1 MSILKETTQ
10 AMKEAMKAK
19 DADTLAAIRAIRAAI
34 TNERMELGVE
44 ELKEQDTIKVLQ
56 RLVKQRKDSA
66 AIYQE
71 QDREDLAKTELAQVV
86 VIEKYLPEQLSEEEV
101 REVVQAVIDEVGAES
116 MKDMGKVV
124 GLSNQRLAGKADGK
138 TIAGITKSILG

>member
-19 DADTLAAIRAIRAAI
+19 NTDALAAIRAIRAAL
-34 TNERMELGVE
+34 TNEKMELGVE
-44 ELKEQDTIKVLQ
+44 ELEEQVEIKVLQ

-66 AIYQE
+66 AIYIE
-71 QDREDLAKTELAQVV
+71 QNREDLAETELAQVNI
-86 VIEKYLPEQLSEEEV
+86 IEKYLPEQLSEEEV
-101 REVVQAVIDEVGAES
+101 RKVVQTIIEEVGAET
-116 MKDMGKVV
+116 MRDMGKVV
-124 GLSNQRLAGKADGK
+124 GLANTRLAGKADGK

>member
-1 MSILKETTQ
+1 MSILKETMQ
-10 AMKEAMKAK
+10 AMKDAMKAK
-19 DADTLAAIRAIRAAI
+19 DADTLAAVRAIRAAI
-34 TNERMELGVE
+34 TNEQLELGVE
-44 ELKEQDTIKVLQ
+44 ELDEKDSIKVLQ

-66 AIYQE
+66 AIYKEQE
-71 QDREDLAKTELAQVV
+71 REDLAETELAQAK

-124 GLSNQRLAGKADGK
+124 RLANTRLAGKADGK
-138 TIAGITKSILG
+138 TIASITKSILG

>member
-1 MSILKETTQ
+1 MSILKDTTQ

-19 DADTLAAIRAIRAAI
+19 NADALAAIRAIRAAI

-44 ELKEQDTIKVLQ
+44 ELDEQVTIKLLQ

-66 AIYQE
+66 TIYQE
-71 QDREDLAKTELAQVV
+71 QDREDLAVTELAQIA
-86 VIEKYLPEQLSEEEV
+86 VIEKYLPAQLSEEEV

-124 GLSNQRLAGKADGK
+124 GLANTRLAGKADGK

>member
-19 DADTLAAIRAIRAAI
+19 NTDALAAIRAIRAAI
-34 TNERMELGVE
+34 KSEQMDLGVD
-44 ELKEQDTIKVLQ
+44 ELDEQASIKILQ

-66 AIYQE
+66 AIYKE
-71 QDREDLAKTELAQVV
+71 QDRADLLETELAQIT
-86 VIEKYLPEQLSEEEV
+86 VIEQYLPEQLSEEEV
-101 REVVQAVIDEVGAES
+101 KKVVQAIIDEVGATS

-124 GLSNQRLAGKADGK
+124 GLANQRLAGKADGK
-138 TIAGITKSILG
+138 TIAGVTKSILG